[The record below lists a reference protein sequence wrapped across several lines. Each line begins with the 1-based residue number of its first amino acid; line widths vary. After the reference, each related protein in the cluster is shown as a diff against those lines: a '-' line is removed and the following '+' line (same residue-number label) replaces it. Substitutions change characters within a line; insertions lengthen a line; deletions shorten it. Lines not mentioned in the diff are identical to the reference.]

1 MCAAPRRAVARPDP
15 SARQALLRARAELY
29 SDAPGYTT
37 EQTLAERERLRLED
51 EAKRARQS
59 TLPLRGAP

>member
-1 MCAAPRRAVARPDP
+1 MRAAPRRAVMRPNP

-29 SDAPGYTT
+29 SDEPGYTT

-51 EAKRARQS
+51 EAKRVRQQVL
-59 TLPLRGAP
+59 TLRAAP

>member
-1 MCAAPRRAVARPDP
+1 MRAAPRRAVARPNL

-51 EAKRARQS
+51 EANRVRQQVLTLRAV
-59 TLPLRGAP
+59 P

>member
-1 MCAAPRRAVARPDP
+1 MRAAPRRAVARPNS

-29 SDAPGYTT
+29 SDTPGYTT

-51 EAKRARQS
+51 EARRACQG